1 MNKQRLV
8 KNSCSFLYSQCTI
21 SDGLKKCPV
30 DVQKKEEPALGKTA
44 LFSYSLLRLF
54 IGLASAAIIDW

>member
-8 KNSCSFLYSQCTI
+8 KNSCSFLYSRCSI

-30 DVQKKEEPALGKTA
+30 GVQKGEEPPLGKTA

-54 IGLASAAIIDW
+54 MGFAIAAFIAW